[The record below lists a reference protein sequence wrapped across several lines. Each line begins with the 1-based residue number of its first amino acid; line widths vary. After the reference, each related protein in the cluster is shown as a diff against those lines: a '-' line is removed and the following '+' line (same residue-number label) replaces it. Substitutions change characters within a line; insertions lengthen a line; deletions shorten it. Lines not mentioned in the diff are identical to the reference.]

1 MQSGYVKS
9 AYKNVASSDKTSRTK
24 IISLSN
30 GDLFRL
36 FHVEFQISEALQP
49 GNFSGISLHNQ
60 DSASSDYQ
68 FFKDE
73 VYSSHV
79 DGDNTRT
86 IGFIDCIK
94 IPSNG
99 VDTLCTGDGIYF
111 TGLGVGIN
119 FISLTYQIGSQ
130 A

>member
-9 AYKNVASSDKTSRTK
+9 AYKNVASSDKNARTK

-36 FHVEFQISEALQP
+36 FHVEFQISEALDP
-49 GNFSGISLHNQ
+49 AEFSGISLHNQ
-60 DSASSDYQ
+60 DSDSLDYQ
-68 FFKDE
+68 FFRDE
-73 VYSSHV
+73 VYSSHEQH
-79 DGDNTRT
+79 DPFRT
-86 IGFIDCIK
+86 AAYIDCIK

-99 VDTLCTGDGIYF
+99 VDTVCTGDGIYF

>member
-9 AYKNVASSDKTSRTK
+9 AYKNVASSGKTARTK

-36 FHVEFQISEALQP
+36 FHVEFQISEALDP
-49 GNFSGISLHNQ
+49 SEFSGISLHNQ
-60 DSASSDYQ
+60 DSSDLGYQ
-68 FFKDE
+68 FFRDE

-79 DGDNTRT
+79 GGQTFRT
-86 IGFIDCIK
+86 AAFIDCIK

-99 VDTLCTGDGIYF
+99 VDTVCTGDGIYF